1 MRSSIIFL
9 DSAVTTIR
17 SGLTA
22 RSGWIDRHP
31 TASSARFLPFSS
43 YGLVFFVCA
52 FDAVFEL
59 APVVE
64 KLLDHFVAAGNIA
77 TDRSK
82 VDNLTDVEFV
92 RGLAAQVRP
101 PSAFI
106 FSQRSFRLKSGGAT
120 LRVAESRQVV
130 PASYWT
136 LAFNFSSGS
145 RPRTDCATY
154 SAVSARQD
162 RAIKLRG

>member
-106 FSQRSFRLKSGGAT
+106 LARLCDTQGGAPRFEPET
-120 LRVAESRQVV
+120 PLTSCTSVILDSSLQFLLGLAPEDRLRDLQRRFRA
-130 PASYWT
+130 
-136 LAFNFSSGS
+136 L
-145 RPRTDCATY
+145 
-154 SAVSARQD
+154 SAR
-162 RAIKLRG
+162 